1 MTIYTKIKNRLIQ
14 KVCRNGRLSFA
25 QSGEDM
31 ILAAIFCNE
40 KKGFYIDVGA
50 NNPFIQSNTYY
61 FYRNGWNGINIDALP
76 ESMNAFKKYRKRDI
90 NLEYAINDEE
100 EILDYYIF
108 SPSYYNTLSNN
119 NIEEI
124 KKIADFIG
132 VKKVKTYKLSDILD
146 KYKISSSIEFMSVDV
161 EGFDLNVL
169 KSNNWIK
176 YRPKIIIIEFH
187 AKDLDT
193 LESNAVH
200 TFLNSKG
207 YNFLCNTTTNFF
219 YIERNYL
226 LTRYN
231 KTLNYP
237 R

>member
-14 KVCRNGRLSFA
+14 KICRNGRLSFA

-76 ESMNAFKKYRKRDI
+76 ESMKAFRRYRKRDI
-90 NLEYAINDEE
+90 NIECAINDTEDT
-100 EILDYYIF
+100 LDYYLF
-108 SPSYYNTLSNN
+108 SPSFYNTLSNE
-119 NIEEI
+119 NIDEI

-146 KYKISSSIEFMSVDV
+146 KYKISSIEFMSVDV

-169 KSNNWIK
+169 KSNNWNK
-176 YRPKIIIIEFH
+176 YRPKIIP
-187 AKDLDT
+187 
-193 LESNAVH
+193 ESAI
-200 TFLNSKG
+200 G
-207 YNFLCNTTTNFF
+207 
-219 YIERNYL
+219 
-226 LTRYN
+226 
-231 KTLNYP
+231 
-237 R
+237 